1 MNIYKNTLVAI
12 FLIFGTVGYAQPER
26 EKQDMKDRIEAMRIS
41 FITQKLDLTP
51 EEAQKF
57 WPVYNQYRKE
67 LEIILGAEEE
77 GHPRDRQRPDIDSM
91 TDSEVKTMMEE
102 QMERQAKLLEL
113 RKNYFQ
119 KFQKVLPIKKVAKL
133 HDAERDFQRQLIR
146 KLSDKDRGKR

>member
-1 MNIYKNTLVAI
+1 MNIYKNTLFAL
-12 FLIFGTVGYAQPER
+12 FLIIGTVAYAQPDR
-26 EKQDMKDRIEAMRIS
+26 EKQDIKDKIEAMRIS

-67 LEIILGAEEE
+67 LEKIIGSEEE
-77 GHPRDRQRPDIDSM
+77 GHPRDRKRPDIDSM
-91 TDSEVKTMMEE
+91 TDSEVKTMMERH
-102 QMERQAKLLEL
+102 MEKQAKLLEL
-113 RKNYFQ
+113 RENYFL

-146 KLSDKDRGKR
+146 KLSDKDREKR